1 MGDEC
6 SPVEYEVPQE
16 DKLQIGFVTKRFM
29 KNILSKDKLYKM
41 IDLKT
46 DMRKKCLKG
55 KEYIHSMGYWEKY
68 IKYLKKELKK

>member
-1 MGDEC
+1 MEEYLKITGD
-6 SPVEYEVPQE
+6 VPQE
-16 DKLQIGFVTKRFM
+16 DKLQIGLITNRFI
-29 KNILSKDKLYKM
+29 KNILSKDKLYKT